1 MNHDNRHLHH
11 RRFLN
16 GYVYLVA
23 LVLFFSPVAF
33 AEDVNTAHRESTTAG
48 ECGSFG
54 NPISLGQCIAK
65 LEAFLEARNRDY
77 YSYTFSKSTISAPWD
92 QYGLKNY
99 SIVASGTY
107 QIDSS
112 DVQRPV
118 SESVIFRTS
127 KAICEN
133 QNSDGTCPDTAP
145 PSVVCSDSEVQKE
158 FQNSQ
163 YACQLGN
170 PNTQIYDTNFDYYCE
185 DVTGQEYPNVS
196 TSCTYTPNSCIVG
209 LDCPTASDDPV
220 CNPATDDCTLP
231 EPNPD
236 TVPDEN
242 PEIPVTDPE
251 FCDLNP
257 DVCDRPDVPAVE
269 PDPIPSP
276 EDSVKP
282 DSPDLDAGFNA
293 LVKETSI
300 SNNHLTNVNSNIQ
313 ELNRDVNSLLNK
325 NNVLS
330 QHQLGALKDIAKK
343 IDQNGKNE
351 ASTDLHLS
359 QMNAKLEDIKC
370 LLDENCEADGKEKP
384 TANVDCQASIFECK
398 GDVIQCAML
407 KLQYE
412 NTCAA
417 DDLEKLEA
425 AFAAHT
431 GLDPAASIVQADEI
445 DLSKIDSRYLD
456 NGVSFGAAQCP
467 APLAI
472 RHDFGFAGKLDTEF
486 SFEPACE
493 YARLINPLIL
503 VFAWLSGLYIIG
515 RTQGVLS

>member
-23 LVLFFSPVAF
+23 LTFFSLFSSPAF
-33 AEDVNTAHRESTTAG
+33 AGWSSLIDHR
-48 ECGSFG
+48 
-54 NPISLGQCIAK
+54 N
-65 LEAFLEARNRDY
+65 DY
-77 YSYTFSKSTISAPWD
+77 YSSAAQCQSVADSLTYFNGYIWFQGVLHGVSPSPSTNNPERVYCTIG
-92 QYGLKNY
+92 QYKWIG
-99 SIVASGTY
+99 
-107 QIDSS
+107 
-112 DVQRPV
+112 
-118 SESVIFRTS
+118 E
-127 KAICEN
+127 
-133 QNSDGTCPDTAP
+133 TCPDGSVPTY
-145 PSVVCSDSEVQKE
+145 PSTVCPEPVPTVTCADAEVQKE

-269 PDPIPSP
+269 PDPIPNP
-276 EDSVKP
+276 EDSAKP

>member
-1 MNHDNRHLHH
+1 MNHDNRHLHN

-23 LVLFFSPVAF
+23 LVLCLFSHSTLAAWGWAGSGAIAGSKKYYDESMDTSIIDAVA
-33 AEDVNTAHRESTTAG
+33 DCTTAV
-48 ECGSFG
+48 
-54 NPISLGQCIAK
+54 NAT
-65 LEAFLEARNRDY
+65 
-77 YSYTFSKSTISAPWD
+77 YTDRPNYVDITGSTIRKSSNS
-92 QYGLKNY
+92 YGFLYYYARCEFVNY
-99 SIVASGTY
+99 VYTDYSCADGQTVVYPNNECVSDPDYVPTY
-107 QIDSS
+107 
-112 DVQRPV
+112 
-118 SESVIFRTS
+118 
-127 KAICEN
+127 
-133 QNSDGTCPDTAP
+133 TCVDI
-145 PSVVCSDSEVQKE
+145 EVQKE

-196 TSCTYTPNSCIVG
+196 TSCSYTPNSCIVG

-269 PDPIPSP
+269 PDPIPNP
-276 EDSVKP
+276 EDSAKP

>member
-1 MNHDNRHLHH
+1 MNHDNRHLHN

-23 LVLFFSPVAF
+23 LVLFVFSFNATASTVPAGYSYACNVYDVVKTQYVQHYTDAEAVATF
-33 AEDVNTAHRESTTAG
+33 NPANSSWSNLKLIDYSSGSGRIIISCYASSNSTSCPSTH
-48 ECGSFG
+48 
-54 NPISLGQCIAK
+54 PISNG
-65 LEAFLEARNRDY
+65 
-77 YSYTFSKSTISAPWD
+77 
-92 QYGLKNY
+92 
-99 SIVASGTY
+99 
-107 QIDSS
+107 
-112 DVQRPV
+112 
-118 SESVIFRTS
+118 
-127 KAICEN
+127 
-133 QNSDGTCPDTAP
+133 DGTCTDGIADPVTCAD
-145 PSVVCSDSEVQKE
+145 SDIQKE

-170 PNTQIYDTNFDYYCE
+170 PNTQVYDTNFDYYCE

-269 PDPIPSP
+269 PDPIPNP
-276 EDSVKP
+276 EDSAKP